1 MPAVIGI
8 PRALAYYYYHE
19 MWTVFFSELGFR
31 VITSGVTDRSII
43 QNGAAFVPNEACLP
57 LKCYA
62 GHVMMLF
69 KQKCTPR
76 VDYIFIPRLVCMQ
89 TRPAVKLCCPK
100 FIGLPDMIR
109 GLIPDVPMLSLDID
123 LRLRSQEKAFLDL
136 AIRLG
141 CSSHSARCAYEAAE
155 NTYRELTRDAA
166 EPENIYSSNGI
177 RIALLG
183 HRYLLEDAYLCLNIK
198 KRLCAAG
205 CQVVDHAQ
213 YHPSL
218 TNLFEDRVQPT
229 SWLLEDE
236 ILCTAFRY
244 LHTAPV
250 DGIIYLL
257 SFGCGAGSITSE
269 IIEHEL
275 RNGSH
280 VPILRIIID
289 EHTAEAGFQTRLESF
304 IDMIRIKKK
313 QSSVV

>member
-1 MPAVIGI
+1 MSAVIGI
-8 PRALAYYYYHE
+8 PQALAFYYCHT
-19 MWTVFFSELGFR
+19 MWRTFFSELGCQ
-31 VITSGVTDRSII
+31 VITSGMTDRSII

-62 GHVMMLF
+62 GHVMKLCE
-69 KQKCTPR
+69 QHGTPGI
-76 VDYIFIPRLVCMQ
+76 DLIFIPRLVCMQ
-89 TRPAVKLCCPK
+89 TKPAVKLCCPK

-109 GLIPDVPMLSLDID
+109 GLISDVPMLSLDID
-123 LRLRSQEKAFLDL
+123 LRLRSQEVAFLDL
-136 AIRLG
+136 AGRLG
-141 CSSHSARCAYEAAE
+141 CSSHLARCAYDAAE
-155 NTYRELTRDAA
+155 NAPREHSDDAV
-166 EPENIYSSNGI
+166 PENAHSTEQI

-183 HRYLLEDAYLCLNIK
+183 HRYLLDDAYLCLNIK

-205 CQVVDHAQ
+205 CQVVDHAPD
-213 YHPSL
+213 HSPL
-218 TNLFEDRVQPT
+218 TNISQTRVQPT
-229 SWLLEDE
+229 SWLFEDE
-236 ILCTAFRY
+236 ILFAAFRY
-244 LHTAPV
+244 LHADSI

-275 RNGSH
+275 RDSSH

-313 QSSVV
+313 QSSIE